1 MLTKKF
7 SLLIKIE
14 NFNDLLGDRA
24 IWLGIANIFQIKEEM
39 DVLREKL

>member
-14 NFNDLLGDRA
+14 NFYDLLGDRA
-24 IWLGIANIFQIKEEM
+24 IWVGIANTFQIKEEL
-39 DVLREKL
+39 DVLKEKL